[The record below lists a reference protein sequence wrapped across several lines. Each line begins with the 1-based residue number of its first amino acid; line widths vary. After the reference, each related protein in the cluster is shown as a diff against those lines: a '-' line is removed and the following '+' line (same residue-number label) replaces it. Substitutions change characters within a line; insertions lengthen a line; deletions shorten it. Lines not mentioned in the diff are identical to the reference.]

1 MLANVKT
8 ALAARGMRQAQLA
21 QTVGLPESTLSE
33 FIHERCGLAPHFR
46 TRIAEALQADPA
58 WLFSRLTQIPE
69 LRPAAGEMAAGTAAT
84 AAA

>member
-8 ALAARGMRQAQLA
+8 ALAARGMRQALLA

-33 FIHERCGLAPHFR
+33 FIHERCELAQHFR
-46 TRIAEALQADPA
+46 TRIAEALQADPV
-58 WLFSRLTQIPE
+58 WLFSHVTRIPE
-69 LRPAAGEMAAGTAAT
+69 LRPQAPGDMSAAT

>member
-1 MLANVKT
+1 MLANIKT
-8 ALAARGMRQAQLA
+8 ALAARGMRQTQLA

-33 FIHERCGLAPHFR
+33 FIHERCELAPHFR

-58 WLFSRLTQIPE
+58 WLFSRLTRIPE
-69 LRPAAGEMAAGTAAT
+69 LRPATAGELATAT

>member
-8 ALAARGMRQAQLA
+8 ALAARAMRQAKLA

-33 FIHERCGLAPHFR
+33 FIHERCEIPPHFR
-46 TRIAEALQADPA
+46 ARIAEALQADPG
-58 WLFSRLTQIPE
+58 WLFATVTHIPAFK
-69 LRPAAGEMAAGTAAT
+69 PASAETAS